1 MSHDLAMISVL
12 CLAVGSS
19 VWTIVGVVR
28 PAVVLHVPFGGR
40 RVAVAHL
47 AANIAIGLLG
57 FVVAT
62 GIGRIALDLPYSV
75 PQWIDRLALA
85 ATICAVT
92 ICLWDRSAR
101 FPLAAFY
108 ALGFVWLCMGHM
120 WRDLT
125 PGRLLIWTVMAEWA
139 GFLLASAT
147 VGWLL
152 PWIRPVAAKLRIPDD
167 ENRWSRRWFLP
178 VQGLLAAVVV
188 LLVVWI
194 AIDFSFDGVG
204 EGTALFG
211 MVGRASACTT
221 SLMLVGSSML
231 MAWQSTGA
239 WRVGWQYA
247 AMAAGLLFTTSISW
261 SQIGAD
267 AQAPWLSRSLYLA
280 ISAGMMTLM
289 TRIGFAVALPRK
301 TDWIPRGRRAAPV
314 FAILSLLMF
323 AFVLVRKVW

>member
-1 MSHDLAMISVL
+1 VSHDLTVISVL

-19 VWTIVGVVR
+19 VWTLIGIVR
-28 PAVVLHVPFGGR
+28 PAVVLHVRFGGR

-47 AANIAIGLLG
+47 AANVAVGLLG
-57 FVVAT
+57 LVVAI
-62 GIGRIALDLPYSV
+62 GIGRIALDLPYSD

-85 ATICAVT
+85 ATTCAVT
-92 ICLWDRSAR
+92 ICLWDRTAR

-108 ALGFVWLCMGHM
+108 ALGFVWLSMGHLS
-120 WRDLT
+120 RNLS
-125 PGRLLIWTVMAEWA
+125 PSRLLVWIVMAEWA
-139 GFLLASAT
+139 GFLLVSAA

-152 PWIRPVAAKLRIPDD
+152 PWIRPVAARLRIPDD
-167 ENRWSRRWFLP
+167 GNRWSRRWFLP

-188 LLVVWI
+188 LLVVWV

-204 EGTALFG
+204 ESVALFG
-211 MVGRASACTT
+211 IVGRAAICTT
-221 SLMLVGSSML
+221 SLMLVGTAIL

-239 WRVGWQYA
+239 WRTGWQYA

-261 SQIGAD
+261 SRIGAD
-267 AQAPWLSRSLYLA
+267 AEAPWVSRSLYLA

-289 TRIGFAVALPRK
+289 TRIGFAMALPRK

-323 AFVLVRKVW
+323 AFVLIRKAW